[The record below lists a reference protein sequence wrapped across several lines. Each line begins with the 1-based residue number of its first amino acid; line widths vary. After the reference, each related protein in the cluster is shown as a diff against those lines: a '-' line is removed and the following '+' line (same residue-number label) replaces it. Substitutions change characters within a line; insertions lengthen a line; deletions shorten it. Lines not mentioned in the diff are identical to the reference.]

1 MSASDSGMGAFVSPR
16 SAAGAVADRQKN
28 LNTRYVPPQMESV
41 QKLSQE
47 TQVYIFNVGPWP
59 HDQRSGAFPGGLRI
73 PACEEGKQYSEPVI
87 VPGIFS
93 HLYPQDEKSM
103 RRIDEDGYAVALD
116 VVGIGV
122 GLAPTNALTRYG
134 VAICRQWPPTK
145 SEVAKALEALRVG
158 ELNTLIAE
166 ANSAQAQG
174 EVAVNNTIRERH
186 YEAARMLKKTSAE
199 CPWMGRA
206 TANTSNNVDC
216 KFCGEPIKPNLAK
229 CPNCKE
235 IVNKELY
242 EKLTA

>member
-47 TQVYIFNVGPWP
+47 TQVYIFNVGPWA
-59 HDQRSGAFPGGLRI
+59 HNQFTGAGRFHI
-73 PACEEGKQYSEPVI
+73 PACEPKKRHSDPVI
-87 VPGIFS
+87 IPGIFS

-103 RRIDEDGYAVALD
+103 RRIDEDGYAVARD
-116 VVGIGV
+116 IVGIGV
-122 GLAPTNALTRYG
+122 GLAPANSLTRYG
-134 VAICRQWPPTK
+134 VAICRQWPPTQ
-145 SEVAKALEALRVG
+145 SEIATAWEALRVG

-186 YEAARMLKKTSAE
+186 YEAARMLKKTAAE

-206 TANTSNNVDC
+206 TANTSSNVDC
-216 KFCGEPIKPNLAK
+216 KFCGEPMKPNLAV
-229 CPNCKE
+229 CPNCMR
-235 IVNKELY
+235 VTNKKLLAEL
-242 EKLTA
+242 EAKD

>member
-1 MSASDSGMGAFVSPR
+1 MSASDTGLGTFVAPR
-16 SAAGAVADRQKN
+16 SAAGAVAERQKS

-41 QKLSQE
+41 ERLSKE
-47 TQVYIFNVGPWP
+47 TQVYIFNVGPWS
-59 HDQRSGAFPGGLRI
+59 HDQRTGAGRFQI

-87 VPGIFS
+87 IPGIFS

-134 VAICRQWPPTK
+134 VAICRQWPPSK
-145 SEVAKALEALRVG
+145 SEVAKAWEALRVG
-158 ELNTLIAE
+158 ELNLLVTE
-166 ANSAQAQG
+166 ANRAMAQG
-174 EVAVNNTIRERH
+174 PAEVDKTIRERH
-186 YEAARMLKKTSAE
+186 YQAARMLKKTVAE
-199 CPWMGRA
+199 CPWLGQA
-206 TANTSNNVDC
+206 VANTSNNVDC

-242 EKLTA
+242 QKLTA